1 MLKKLDKPKFKLDGS
16 ILGNVDHYK
25 YLGVILDSTLNFTK
39 HINNIIKTVSHKL
52 NLLSKTR
59 QLITQAASVRIY
71 NSMILPYMDYGDVVY
86 QAATSDLLC
95 KLQRLQNRDLRII
108 TRYDDNYQNTTA
120 IHQSLRILPLSRRRY
135 VHTNNFAYKRS
146 IQPKYVE
153 NRNLLTRAHGKKLLL
168 CPRPRTERL
177 KNSVVY
183 TTAKCW
189 NELSLDEQRACSY
202 NSFKLKTKKREL
214 EKLLAT

>member
-1 MLKKLDKPKFKLDGS
+1 
-16 ILGNVDHYK
+16 
-25 YLGVILDSTLNFTK
+25 
-39 HINNIIKTVSHKL
+39 
-52 NLLSKTR
+52 
-59 QLITQAASVRIY
+59 
-71 NSMILPYMDYGDVVY
+71 MDYGDVVY

-95 KLQRLQNRDLRII
+95 KLQRLQNRALRII
-108 TRYDDNYQNTTA
+108 TKYDDNYQSTTA

-146 IQPKYVE
+146 IQPKYVD

-168 CPRPRTERL
+168 CPRPRTERF

-189 NELSLDEQRACSY
+189 NELSLDEQRASSY

-214 EKLLAT
+214 EKLLVT